1 MREGYR
7 LNNPLR
13 ITDGARFD
21 SFAAVDDAGV
31 IIETVKRAERVDGV
45 VLRLYESLGRPTT
58 TALRVDRAQELV
70 RLDESDIEQ
79 GVDALAVGAGFA
91 AVARLADGL
100 APILDLD
107 AFLAPAAPGPAA
119 REGERP

>member
-31 IIETVKRAERVDGV
+31 IIETVKRAEHVDGV

-58 TALRVDRAQELV
+58 TALRVDRAY
-70 RLDESDIEQ
+70 R
-79 GVDALAVGAGFA
+79 A
-91 AVARLADGL
+91 AHET
-100 APILDLD
+100 DL
-107 AFLAPAAPGPAA
+107 L
-119 REGERP
+119 ERPSGEADLGGLVFRAFEIKTILLED